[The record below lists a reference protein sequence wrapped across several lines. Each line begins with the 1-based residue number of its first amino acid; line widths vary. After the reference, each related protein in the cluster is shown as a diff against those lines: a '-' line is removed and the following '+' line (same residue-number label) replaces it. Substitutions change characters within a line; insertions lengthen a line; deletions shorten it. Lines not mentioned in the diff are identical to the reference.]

1 MRCIQMA
8 LEREFRAVS
17 NSWIEIFHLFFNWV
31 NEANGVGN
39 LLRMLFAEW
48 KKMYTATFNTAIA
61 SSTFCSILSISLL
74 RYFTCDRNQL
84 QFNATGFS
92 RDSRSTIVLDRLNE
106 ASWAYR
112 IDSTNMN
119 SVSNV
124 FFRLFHKY
132 NHTQAV
138 NDGKKITGKSIPNAI
153 MANEIIEQ
161 WNSVN
166 LSHSKQIW

>member
-48 KKMYTATFNTAIA
+48 KKMYTATFNTALFVL
-61 SSTFCSILSISLL
+61 FCRFLCFVISHVTETNCNSMQPVFRGTLE
-74 RYFTCDRNQL
+74 
-84 QFNATGFS
+84 
-92 RDSRSTIVLDRLNE
+92 STIVLDRLNE